1 MADAG
6 RTVLRVARALPGIER
21 LRGAEAPAS
30 DFSRSRADV
39 LRQSLRWSLLVIG
52 PLALVVV
59 ATYLYLAGGR
69 YVAIDNAYVK
79 ADMVNVAN
87 DVAGMVAAVAVR
99 NNQPVKV
106 GDELFHLDDEP
117 FRIALANAQA
127 QLDQVRNDIEAL
139 KASYRQKQED
149 IKSDQVNISFYERE
163 EQRQNE
169 LVAKSFVSR
178 AQYDNARRNLDVAR
192 QQSAS
197 DRQQLA
203 MIAAN
208 LSGDP
213 NIAPEQHPRYLQAQA
228 RRDQAARDLRRTVVK
243 ASLGGIVT
251 NVDKLQPGQY
261 LAPGAAAFSL
271 VATDHVWVEANPK
284 ETDLTYVKAGD
295 AVTITVDT
303 YPDVEWHGT
312 VASLSPA
319 SGSEFAL
326 LPPQNTSGN
335 WVKVVQRIP
344 IRLRIDTEPGMPTL
358 RAGMSVVARV
368 DTGHKRSLSGLF
380 KALFG

>member
-21 LRGAEAPAS
+21 LRGAEAPA
-30 DFSRSRADV
+30 DFAPTRGDV
-39 LRQSLRWSLLVIG
+39 LRRLVRWSLLLIG
-52 PLALVVV
+52 PLALAVV

-69 YVAIDNAYVK
+69 YVSIDNAYVK

-99 NNQPVKV
+99 NNQPVKA

-149 IKSDQVNISFYERE
+149 IKSDQVNIAFYERE

-192 QQSAS
+192 QQIAS

-228 RRDQAARDLRRTVVK
+228 RRDQAARDLRRAVVK
-243 ASLGGIVT
+243 ASIGGVVT

-261 LAPGAAAFSL
+261 LAAGAAAFSL
-271 VATDHVWVEANPK
+271 VASDHVWVEANPK
-284 ETDLTYVKAGD
+284 ETELTYVKAGD
-295 AVTITVDT
+295 PVTISVDT

-326 LPPQNTSGN
+326 LPAQNTSGN

-344 IRLRIDTEPGMPTL
+344 VRLRIDTEPGMPTL
-358 RAGMSVVARV
+358 RAGMSVVARI
-368 DTGHKRSLSGLF
+368 DTGHKRTLSGLF